1 MIKAE
6 YVSHMGS
13 DATVVNSARVSFD
26 KEASNY
32 TQEQNDKLIVYLAK
46 HAHTT
51 PFTHPQITIR
61 ETVPIFV
68 ARQRFKHVVGFTYNE
83 VSRRYVDDTPEFY
96 IPTEWRV
103 RPEGSIKQGSG
114 TEKLPHPDFTQGF
127 CIQCGKETTQVRRAQ
142 GGGKA
147 QKYCSVQCKSTF
159 SNRNRNPYKNIFN
172 NAKGRAKREGKL
184 WELDFDTFDFPEFCP
199 YLGIPLDY
207 SQGKEQI
214 QPNSPSFDRKDSK
227 LSYVV
232 GNVEIISHKAN
243 SMKNNASPEEQ
254 VKMAEA
260 VLLKYKGYRPNYEHS
275 YEGLIQKAKEL
286 YQHMIS
292 AGYSPEQA
300 RMVLPQSMFT
310 SYYVTGSL
318 AAWARAYKQRIDPH
332 AQLEIQ
338 GLAKQWDAII
348 APLYPVAWKA
358 LI

>member
-1 MIKAE
+1 MATLSLSISQSQIEHMITAE

-46 HAHTT
+46 HQHTT

-83 VSRRYVDDTPEFY
+83 VSRRYVDDAPDFHFPE
-96 IPTEWRV
+96 EWRE
-103 RPEGSIKQGSG
+103 RPGGSIKQGSG
-114 TEKLPHPDFTQGF
+114 GVHPRNVHFKSVYAHTIQICWDTYTEMINQG
-127 CIQCGKETTQVRRAQ
+127 VA
-142 GGGKA
+142 
-147 QKYCSVQCKSTF
+147 
-159 SNRNRNPYKNIFN
+159 
-172 NAKGRAKREGKL
+172 
-184 WELDFDTFDFPEFCP
+184 
-199 YLGIPLDY
+199 
-207 SQGKEQI
+207 
-214 QPNSPSFDRKDSK
+214 
-227 LSYVV
+227 
-232 GNVEIISHKAN
+232 
-243 SMKNNASPEEQ
+243 
-254 VKMAEA
+254 
-260 VLLKYKGYRPNYEHS
+260 
-275 YEGLIQKAKEL
+275 
-286 YQHMIS
+286 
-292 AGYSPEQA
+292 PEQA

-318 AAWARAYKQRIDPH
+318 AAWARAFKQRIDPH

-348 APLYPVAWKA
+348 SPLYPVAWKA